1 MIQELIT
8 HLDPKSPISEVFRS
22 LRTNIQ
28 FMNSKLDT
36 LLVTSTM
43 QGEGKSWT
51 ASNLAVTFAQA
62 GKKVILVDADMRK
75 GRQYSIFGVAP
86 RPGLS
91 NFLSGIDENG
101 GETDLGILNYIKE
114 TSVNN
119 LFVIPAGN
127 VPPNPSEL
135 LVSDKMQE
143 LITSLKEICDLI
155 IFDGTPSLLVT
166 DSVILSRLMD
176 ATIIVASFKETK
188 IDNVQKIKKDIENV
202 GGKVSGVII
211 NRVPISQKKYE
222 NTYYYGSSS
231 TGGHKPLKRSSS
243 SSTPNRSKIS
253 DLQKKPVGDN
263 KIKTNE
269 QQKASNTK
277 INVNEEN
284 LMALRAKAIKEIDK
298 AENDKRQEIRLA
310 DNIVLEK
317 GAISVEKTEELLKQI
332 NSYLEAEKGK
342 LNNK

>member
-1 MIQELIT
+1 MIKELIT

-28 FMNSKLDT
+28 FMSSKLDT
-36 LLVTSTM
+36 LLITSTM
-43 QGEGKSWT
+43 QAEGKSWT
-51 ASNLAVTFAQA
+51 TANLAVTFAQA
-62 GKKVILVDADMRK
+62 GKKVIIVDADMRK
-75 GRQYSIFGVAP
+75 GRQYGIFGVAP

-101 GETDLGILNYIKE
+101 READNGILNYIRE
-114 TSVNN
+114 TDVEN

-135 LVSDKMQE
+135 LISERMQE
-143 LITSLKEICDLI
+143 LITSLKEICDLV

-166 DSVILSRLMD
+166 DSVILSRMVD
-176 ATIIVASFKETK
+176 STIIVTSYKETK
-188 IDNVQKIKKDIENV
+188 MDNLQKIKKDIENV

-231 TGGHKPLKRSSS
+231 GNKPLKRNS
-243 SSTPNRSKIS
+243 PNRNKSKITQ
-253 DLQKKPVGDN
+253 LEKKANNDTGTAQLKV
-263 KIKTNE
+263 KSKLTE
-269 QQKASNTK
+269 S
-277 INVNEEN
+277 EN
-284 LMALRAKAIKEIDK
+284 NIATLRAKAIKEIDNK
-298 AENDKRQEIRLA
+298 KEIKPKPN
-310 DNIVLEK
+310 DNIKNDITLED
-317 GAISVEKTEELLKQI
+317 GQVSVEKTEELLKKI
-332 NSYLEAEKGK
+332 NCYLETEKGK

>member
-75 GRQYSIFGVAP
+75 GRQYGIFGVAP

-101 GETDLGILNYIKE
+101 SETDLGILNYIRE
-114 TSVNN
+114 TSIDN

-143 LITSLKEICDLI
+143 LIISLKEICDLI

-176 ATIIVASFKETK
+176 ATIIVASHKETK

-211 NRVPISQKKYE
+211 NKVPISQKKYE

-231 TGGHKPLKRSSS
+231 TGAHKPLKRNSASSNTS
-243 SSTPNRSKIS
+243 NKSKIS
-253 DLQKKPVGDN
+253 ELQKKTTSN
-263 KIKTNE
+263 NQLKMNE
-269 QQKASNTK
+269 QKSSNTK
-277 INVNEEN
+277 VAANGEN
-284 LMALRAKAIKEIDK
+284 LMALRAKAIQEIDK
-298 AENDKRQEIRLA
+298 TKNDKKQEIRLA

-317 GAISVEKTEELLKQI
+317 GTISIEKTEELLKQI

>member
-1 MIQELIT
+1 MIKELIT

-36 LLVTSTM
+36 LLITSTM
-43 QGEGKSWT
+43 QAEGKSWT
-51 ASNLAVTFAQA
+51 TANLAATFAQA
-62 GKKVILVDADMRK
+62 GKKVIIVDADMRK
-75 GRQYSIFGVAP
+75 GRQYGIFGVAP

-101 GETDLGILNYIKE
+101 RETDNGILNYIRE
-114 TSVNN
+114 TDVEN

-135 LVSDKMQE
+135 LISEKMQE
-143 LITSLKEICDLI
+143 LIDSLKELCDLV

-166 DSVILSRLMD
+166 DSVILSRMVD
-176 ATIIVASFKETK
+176 STIIVTSYKETK
-188 IDNVQKIKKDIENV
+188 MDNLQKIRKDIENV

-231 TGGHKPLKRSSS
+231 GNSKPLRKNSSS
-243 SSTPNRSKIS
+243 SNKGNKSKIS
-253 DLQKKPVGDN
+253 QLEKKNTGSSVTTNQKS
-263 KIKTNE
+263 KISE
-269 QQKASNTK
+269 S
-277 INVNEEN
+277 EN
-284 LMALRAKAIKEIDK
+284 NLAALRAKAIKEIDK
-298 AENDKRQEIRLA
+298 KETEKKSEIRLD
-310 DNIVLEK
+310 DNIKLEN
-317 GAISVEKTEELLKQI
+317 GQVSVEKTEELLKKI
-332 NSYLEAEKGK
+332 NSYLETEKGK

>member
-143 LITSLKEICDLI
+143 LIISLKEICDLI

-188 IDNVQKIKKDIENV
+188 TDNVQKIKKDIENV

-263 KIKTNE
+263 KMKTNE
-269 QQKASNTK
+269 QQKGSNTK

>member
-1 MIQELIT
+1 MIKELIT

-36 LLVTSTM
+36 LLITSTM
-43 QGEGKSWT
+43 QAEGKSWT
-51 ASNLAVTFAQA
+51 TANLAATFAQA
-62 GKKVILVDADMRK
+62 GKKVIIVDADMRK
-75 GRQYSIFGVAP
+75 GRQYGIFGVAP

-101 GETDLGILNYIKE
+101 RETDKGILNYIRE
-114 TSVNN
+114 TDVEN

-143 LITSLKEICDLI
+143 LITSLREICDLV

-166 DSVILSRLMD
+166 DSVILSRLVD
-176 ATIIVASFKETK
+176 STIIVTSYKETK
-188 IDNVQKIKKDIENV
+188 MDNLQKIKKDIENV

-231 TGGHKPLKRSSS
+231 SGAHKPLRKA
-243 SSTPNRSKIS
+243 TTNNNKSKIS
-253 DLQKKPVGDN
+253 DLQKKTVN
-263 KIKTNE
+263 NTQIKTKLSENE
-269 QQKASNTK
+269 N
-277 INVNEEN
+277 N
-284 LMALRAKAIKEIDK
+284 LATLRAKAIKEIDK
-298 AENDKRQEIRLA
+298 KETEQKSEIRLA
-310 DNIVLEK
+310 DNIKLEN
-317 GAISVEKTEELLKQI
+317 GQVSVEKTAELLNKI
-332 NSYLEAEKGK
+332 NTYLEAEKGK

>member
-1 MIQELIT
+1 MIKELIT

-36 LLVTSTM
+36 LLITSTM
-43 QGEGKSWT
+43 QAEGKSWT
-51 ASNLAVTFAQA
+51 TANLAATFAQA
-62 GKKVILVDADMRK
+62 GKKVIIVDADMRK
-75 GRQYSIFGVAP
+75 GRQYGIFGVAP

-101 GETDLGILNYIKE
+101 RETDQGILNYIRE
-114 TSVNN
+114 TDVEN
-119 LFVIPAGN
+119 LYVIPAGN

-143 LITSLKEICDLI
+143 LITSLKEICDLV

-166 DSVILSRLMD
+166 DSVILSRLVD
-176 ATIIVASFKETK
+176 STIIVTSYKETK
-188 IDNVQKIKKDIENV
+188 MDNLQKIKKDIENV
-202 GGKVSGVII
+202 GGKISGVIV

-231 TGGHKPLKRSSS
+231 SGAHKPLRKVSSS
-243 SSTPNRSKIS
+243 SSNKSKIS
-253 DLQKKPVGDN
+253 ELQKKTLN
-263 KIKTNE
+263 TNTQTKNTAKISENE
-269 QQKASNTK
+269 N
-277 INVNEEN
+277 N
-284 LMALRAKAIKEIDK
+284 LAALRARAIKEIDK
-298 AENDKRQEIRLA
+298 KETDKKTEIRLA
-310 DNIVLEK
+310 DNIILDNGKV
-317 GAISVEKTEELLKQI
+317 SVEKTEELLKKI
-332 NSYLEAEKGK
+332 NTYLEAEKGK

>member
-1 MIQELIT
+1 MIKELIT

-36 LLVTSTM
+36 LLITSTM
-43 QGEGKSWT
+43 QAEGKSWT
-51 ASNLAVTFAQA
+51 TSNLAATFAQA
-62 GKKVILVDADMRK
+62 GKRVIVVDADMRK

-101 GETDLGILNYIKE
+101 RETALGIEHYIKE
-114 TSVNN
+114 TDIEN
-119 LFVIPAGN
+119 LYVIPAGN

-143 LITSLKEICDLI
+143 LITSLKALCDLI

-166 DSVILSRLMD
+166 DSVILSRLVD
-176 ATIIVASFKETK
+176 STIIVTSYKETK
-188 IDNVQKIKKDIENV
+188 MDNLQKIKKDIENV

-231 TGGHKPLKRSSS
+231 TGAHKPLRKVTTS
-243 SSTPNRSKIS
+243 PASKPKIT
-253 DLQKKPVGDN
+253 DMQKKTEN
-263 KIKTNE
+263 KAT
-269 QQKASNTK
+269 ATK
-277 INVNEEN
+277 ITENENN
-284 LMALRAKAIKEIDK
+284 LATLRAKAIKEIDRK
-298 AENDKRQEIRLA
+298 GTETSSNGKSSGNITLENGKPSIQ
-310 DNIVLEK
+310 
-317 GAISVEKTEELLKQI
+317 KTEEILKKI
-332 NSYLEAEKGK
+332 NNYLEVEKGK
-342 LNNK
+342 LSNK

>member
-1 MIQELIT
+1 
-8 HLDPKSPISEVFRS
+8 
-22 LRTNIQ
+22 
-28 FMNSKLDT
+28 MNSKLDT

-143 LITSLKEICDLI
+143 LIISLKEICDLI

-188 IDNVQKIKKDIENV
+188 TDNVQKIKKDIENV

-243 SSTPNRSKIS
+243 SSTSNRSKIS

-263 KIKTNE
+263 KMKTNE
-269 QQKASNTK
+269 QQKGSNTK